1 MRYYETLYIVNPNL
15 ENEALDIT
23 MGEIGTQLEKTKSKL
38 INHRVWGKKRLA
50 YQIENQK
57 YGSFI
62 LLQFEGGEQ
71 DQMNEFNTW
80 MKLNNSILRHMTVAL
95 DDKPEV
101 YEEKVKEEPV
111 EKEAPKGASE
121 ETPESDLED
130 EVVVVETTSEET
142 ETQPDVT
149 EEKSTEETET
159 TKDVSDESSEE
170 DTEEKEAE

>member
-1 MRYYETLYIVNPNL
+1 MRYYETLYIVNPTL

-23 MGEIGTQLEKTKSKL
+23 MGEIGTELEKTKSKL

-71 DQMNEFNTW
+71 NQMNEFNTW
-80 MKLNNSILRHMTVAL
+80 MKLNNSVLRHMTVAL
-95 DDKPEV
+95 DEKPEV
-101 YEEKVKEEPV
+101 YVEEVKEKAV
-111 EKEAPKGASE
+111 EKEASESTVE
-121 ETPESDLED
+121 ETPANEAM
-130 EVVVVETTSEET
+130 VKTTSEET
-142 ETQPDVT
+142 ETT
-149 EEKSTEETET
+149 E
-159 TKDVSDESSEE
+159 DVSDESSEA

>member
-23 MGEIGTQLEKTKSKL
+23 MGEIGTELEKTKSKL

-80 MKLNNSILRHMTVAL
+80 MKLNNSVLRHMTVAL
-95 DDKPEV
+95 DEKPEV
-101 YEEKVKEEPV
+101 YVEEVKKTPV
-111 EKEAPKGASE
+111 EKEASESTVE
-121 ETPESDLED
+121 ETPANEA
-130 EVVVVETTSEET
+130 VVETTSEEA
-142 ETQPDVT
+142 ETQSDVT
-149 EEKSTEETET
+149 EEESTEETET
-159 TKDVSDESSEE
+159 TEDVSDESSEA
-170 DTEEKEAE
+170 DNEEKEAE